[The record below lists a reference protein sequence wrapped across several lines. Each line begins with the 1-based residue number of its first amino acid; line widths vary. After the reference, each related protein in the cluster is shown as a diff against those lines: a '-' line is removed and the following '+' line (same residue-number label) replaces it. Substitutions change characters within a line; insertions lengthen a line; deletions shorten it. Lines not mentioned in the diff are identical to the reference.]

1 MVRCLK
7 RTGLPYLAW
16 PPLKDG
22 SGMPGVTDP
31 VLPASGRKV
40 EPREAQ
46 AQIQRY
52 SKEKHEEDGYRL
64 EYQAKEG

>member
-22 SGMPGVTDP
+22 SLMPGIADP

-40 EPREAQ
+40 EPRE